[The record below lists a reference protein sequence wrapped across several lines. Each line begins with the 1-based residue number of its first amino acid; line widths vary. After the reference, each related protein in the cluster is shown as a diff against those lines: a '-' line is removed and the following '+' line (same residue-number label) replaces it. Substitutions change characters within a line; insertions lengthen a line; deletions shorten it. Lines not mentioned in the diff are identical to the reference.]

1 MNTQSSLTLASSPWV
16 ENYTSGYINMKTEK
30 KSTYKPKVLKYDYAI
45 NTAKQI
51 MGAGDNSSIKSLEL
65 NGKEVTL
72 KKTVPLEYEEFINLE
87 ENINIPK
94 EKFILPLNMS
104 SHTNPI
110 WVLITFLIALWIIF
124 FISQSQ

>member
-72 KKTVPLEYEEFINLE
+72 KKTVPLENTDS
-87 ENINIPK
+87 N
-94 EKFILPLNMS
+94 
-104 SHTNPI
+104 
-110 WVLITFLIALWIIF
+110 
-124 FISQSQ
+124 